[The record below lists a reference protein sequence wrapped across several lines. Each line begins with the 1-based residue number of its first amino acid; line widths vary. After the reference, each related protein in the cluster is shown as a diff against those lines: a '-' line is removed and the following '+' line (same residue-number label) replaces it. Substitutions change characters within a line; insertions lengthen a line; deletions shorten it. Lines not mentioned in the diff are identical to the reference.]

1 MKLYRRI
8 ITVSPHMKTI
18 WKATAA
24 LAVWLAA
31 LSIAARVNTDRGIF
45 MIFLDM
51 SAVGIAVLAI
61 RWYRQRKEKRME
73 PSSPLKPLP

>member
-1 MKLYRRI
+1 
-8 ITVSPHMKTI
+8 MKTI

-31 LSIAARVNTDRGIF
+31 LYIAARVNTDRGIF

-51 SAVGIAVLAI
+51 SAVGIVVLAV
-61 RWYRQRKEKRME
+61 RWYRQRKLDKAAKR
-73 PSSPLKPLP
+73 LH